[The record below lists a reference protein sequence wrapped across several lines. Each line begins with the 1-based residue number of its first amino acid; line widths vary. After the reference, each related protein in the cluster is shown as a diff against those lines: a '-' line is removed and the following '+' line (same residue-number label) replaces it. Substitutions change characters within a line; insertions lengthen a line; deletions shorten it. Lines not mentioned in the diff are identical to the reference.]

1 MDTLEDLRL
10 FTKVIRAGSLSAA
23 GREAGLSAASVWRR
37 LNALEQRLGAPL
49 LLRSSRGIKLTDAG
63 AAFAERAETILSQFD
78 EAAEAVGAF
87 QATPR
92 GSLRVH
98 ASVAIG
104 MNRIAPALPRFLER
118 YPEISVDLWITQ
130 ETPNIADHQIDIS
143 VRFGRQP
150 DSALTARKLAS
161 IPRVLIAAPG
171 YLARHPPLRRPGELR
186 RHDGLVFRF
195 GPNPSPWSFMDE
207 HGVEDVL
214 IPPVLES
221 NTVEPL
227 RLAAL
232 AGLGVALLPEWW
244 VAEDVAAG
252 RLQVLLPGWTASA
265 TNFDTNIYAVWH
277 SGRQSMPKIRAF
289 IDFLAEEVF

>member
-1 MDTLEDLRL
+1 MDTLQDLRL
-10 FTKVIRAGSLSAA
+10 FARVVRAGSLSAA
-23 GREAGLSAASVWRR
+23 GREVGLSAASVWRH

-63 AAFAERAETILSQFD
+63 VAFAERAEAIVAQFD
-78 EAAEAVGAF
+78 EAAEVVGAF
-87 QATPR
+87 QAAPR

-104 MNRIAPALPRFLER
+104 MNRIAPALPRFLRR
-118 YPEISVDLWITQ
+118 YPDISVDLWITQ
-130 ETPNIADHQIDIS
+130 DTPDIADHKIDIS

-150 DSALTARKLAS
+150 DSALTTRKLVS
-161 IPRVLIAAPG
+161 IPRVVIASPE
-171 YLARHPPLRRPGELR
+171 YLAARPAVLRPRDLR
-186 RHDGLVFRF
+186 RHDGLLFRF

-214 IPPVLES
+214 VPPLLES

-232 AGLGVALLPEWW
+232 AGVGVALLPEWW
-244 VAEDVAAG
+244 VAEDIAAG
-252 RLQVLLPGWTASA
+252 RLQVLLEAWTASA
-265 TNFDTNIYAVWH
+265 TGFDSNIYAVWH
-277 SGRQSMPKIRAF
+277 RGRQSLPKIRAF
-289 IDFLAEEVF
+289 IDFLVEDVF